1 MVSDAQKR
9 ATAKYRREN
18 VRQLVVRFYPKDAEL
33 YDFIRERGGSAYLKG
48 LADRERLAERIDDGP
63 LPLA

>member
-1 MVSDAQKR
+1 MVTEAQAR
-9 ATAKYRREN
+9 ATNAYRKRS
-18 VRQLVVRFYPKDAEL
+18 VKQIVVRFYPKDAEL

-48 LADRERLAERIDDGP
+48 LADRERLSERIDDGP

>member
-33 YDFIRERGGSAYLKG
+33 YDFIRGRGGSAYLKG
-48 LADRERLAERIDDGP
+48 LADRERLSERSDELA
-63 LPLA
+63 LPIR